1 MGCDNTKEK
10 IEDQMMKIK
19 MARIELQMERM
30 NQLELLKKI
39 DGHQFK
45 APSIPDYID
54 KKFLENYFS
63 KMANSTINN
72 NEETL
77 RKKSSQQ
84 IRSKSILLKRNSKL
98 FNIEEKE
105 KRQIKRKKSFKRK
118 TLKV

>member
-1 MGCDNTKEK
+1 M
-10 IEDQMMKIK
+10 
-19 MARIELQMERM
+19 
-30 NQLELLKKI
+30 
-39 DGHQFK
+39 
-45 APSIPDYID
+45 
-54 KKFLENYFS
+54 
-63 KMANSTINN
+63 NN

-105 KRQIKRKKSFKRK
+105 KRQIARKKSFKRK

>member
-1 MGCDNTKEK
+1 MGCENTKEK

-19 MARIELQMERM
+19 MARIDLQMERM
-30 NQLELLKKI
+30 NQLELLKSI

-45 APSIPDYID
+45 APPIPDYID
-54 KKFLENYFS
+54 KKFLENYFL
-63 KMANSTINN
+63 KMTKSSMNN

-105 KRQIKRKKSFKRK
+105 KRQIARKKSFKRK